1 MSFLEQII
9 LAIALAMDCFA
20 VSIVSG
26 TLLNKLKWDTFFTMA
41 LSFGLFQGAM
51 PLIGWIVSRWT
62 VEFTQSWDHWLAFTL
77 LTFIGAKMIYEHLTS
92 NDSPSLSPTRLIV
105 IIALSIATSIDAF
118 AVGITFSCL
127 GMTDLTNILPPV
139 AIITATSFTLSLCG
153 SILGATLG
161 KRLNLHAELLG
172 GTLLIIIGFK
182 ILIEH
187 LLTN

>member
-26 TLLNKLKWDTFFTMA
+26 TLINKLKWDTFFTMA

-51 PLIGWIVSRWT
+51 PLIGWGVSIWAI
-62 VEFTQSWDHWLAFTL
+62 EFTQAWDHWVAFTL
-77 LTFIGAKMIYEHLTS
+77 LTFIGAKMIYEHLTGTES
-92 NDSPSLSPTRLIV
+92 SSPSPTRLII

-127 GMTDLTNILPPV
+127 GMTDFKNILPPV
-139 AIITATSFTLSLCG
+139 AIITATSFILSLCG
-153 SILGATLG
+153 SILGVTLG

-172 GTLLIIIGFK
+172 GSLLIIIGFK

-187 LLTN
+187 LLIN